1 MTATIMNLYDGY
13 AQATEAV
20 SNLER
25 REFRIAT
32 SALSQTILII
42 GTLKIPPEGPRAV
55 PLPSI
60 VIATSR
66 RSGRRSRHGC
76 WNRRHGGVVGLRRRR
91 PRTRASPV
99 IELFSVPVYFGLI

>member
-1 MTATIMNLYDGY
+1 MTVTIMNLYDGY

-76 WNRRHGGVVGLRRRR
+76 WNRRHGGVVGLRD
-91 PRTRASPV
+91 V
-99 IELFSVPVYFGLI
+99 GLEPARHRSSSRFPFRFTLA